1 MKRILFNS
9 RNLAAC
15 FDYNPIRNSN
25 SIAIAHRS
33 RRGNDLLSQSHAL
46 TTVSHCCYSGRNGGA
61 GEPYHS
67 VSSSQRMQLKNCKLI
82 SSPFFKKWKCILGL
96 WSSLIDFR
104 KIILWILF
112 WLIGYDICW
121 INAGNSRGNFVQCT
135 CVNHESPSLPPS
147 RLFAPPPAL

>member
-1 MKRILFNS
+1 MSAPERQHDWCGFETIQNLLRERISVKRILFIS

-33 RRGNDLLSQSHAL
+33 RRGNDLLSQLHAL

-82 SSPFFKKWKCILGL
+82 SSPFFQRMKM
-96 WSSLIDFR
+96 
-104 KIILWILF
+104 
-112 WLIGYDICW
+112 Y
-121 INAGNSRGNFVQCT
+121 SRSMVLN
-135 CVNHESPSLPPS
+135 
-147 RLFAPPPAL
+147 